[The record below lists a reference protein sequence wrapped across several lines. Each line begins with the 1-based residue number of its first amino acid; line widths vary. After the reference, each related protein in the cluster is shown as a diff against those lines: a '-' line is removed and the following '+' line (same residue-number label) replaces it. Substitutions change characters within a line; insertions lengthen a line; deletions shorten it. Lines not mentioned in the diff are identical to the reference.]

1 MSELFAL
8 AAATSYGSADF
19 LGALATKRRH
29 ILHVLGVGH
38 LVGLLVISAIAAIG
52 GGSPSG
58 ADLIWG
64 AAAGAVGLLG
74 LGSLYWSLAT
84 GYMGVV
90 APMTAAIGAAIPVVA
105 GFLLGERPA
114 RLAVAGVGVAVV
126 AIVLISSGGAA
137 GWSEKPQ
144 QALQVFAG
152 SAVAGI
158 GLGMFFVFL
167 QRVEASAGMWPLV
180 SARLTSVA
188 IVLVVLAVVRPVFA
202 GRSTTQSAV
211 AGALDMS
218 ANAFVLAAYD
228 GGLLIV
234 VSALASLY
242 PAVTALLARLFL
254 KERLGAGQ
262 VVGLAF
268 AMVAVALIS
277 MA

>member
-1 MSELFAL
+1 MSV
-8 AAATSYGSADF
+8 
-19 LGALATKRRH
+19 RR
-29 ILHVLGVGH
+29 
-38 LVGLLVISAIAAIG
+38 A
-52 GGSPSG
+52 SP
-58 ADLIWG
+58 W
-64 AAAGAVGLLG
+64 
-74 LGSLYWSLAT
+74 
-84 GYMGVV
+84 
-90 APMTAAIGAAIPVVA
+90 
-105 GFLLGERPA
+105 R
-114 RLAVAGVGVAVV
+114 
-126 AIVLISSGGAA
+126 
-137 GWSEKPQ
+137 GWVKPQ
-144 QALQVFAG
+144 QAVQVFAG

-167 QRVEASAGMWPLV
+167 QRVDTSAGMWPLV
-180 SARLTSVA
+180 SARVTSVV
-188 IVLVVLAVVRPVFA
+188 IVLVVLAVVRPAFT

-211 AGALDMS
+211 AGALDMG

-262 VVGLAF
+262 IVGLAL